1 LLNGVFVVADFSGN
15 NWQVP
20 EYKKAN
26 NIMISNI
33 SSSLSGVIMSKRLLC
48 VKICHT
54 VGTVI
59 YRPLVSVNRGKIWN
73 VTSEK
78 MT

>member
-1 LLNGVFVVADFSGN
+1 
-15 NWQVP
+15 
-20 EYKKAN
+20 
-26 NIMISNI
+26 MTSNI

-48 VKICHT
+48 VRICHT
-54 VGTVI
+54 VGAVF
-59 YRPLVSVNRGKIWN
+59 YCPLVDINRGKAWN